1 MGWVSLDYLISLSPS
16 FLLLTVFLAAVW
28 FTPRDFEIC
37 TENKIFLWTSL
48 HGITV
53 IL

>member
-37 TENKIFLWTSL
+37 TENKIFL
-48 HGITV
+48 
-53 IL
+53 